1 MIKKTDKEFAD
12 FCGVSASA
20 VCKARQGGK
29 LNKTP
34 EGYETND
41 PKNHAYAVGNTVKTL
56 SQRGVP
62 STGKA
67 VVHDPLDDQK
77 KKADILLRKKQA
89 RKLDREHDREMKNTI
104 PTELMA
110 IWIGYFAEG
119 IRNNLL
125 PVGSRVARG
134 DVALRNRIE
143 KEMKRGIDKTIEG
156 AARELE
162 KEGKKLIEALEE
174 K

>member
-67 VVHDPLDDQK
+67 TVHDPLDDQK
-77 KKADILLRKKQA
+77 KKADILLKKKMA
-89 RKLDREHDREMKNTI
+89 RKLDREHDNAMKDTI
-104 PTELMA
+104 PAELMR

-119 IRNNLL
+119 IRSNFL
-125 PVGSRVARG
+125 PIGNRIARG
-134 DVALRNRIE
+134 DIKLRDRIE
-143 KEMKRGIDKTIEG
+143 KEISKAIEKTLEG
-156 AARELE
+156 AERGL
-162 KEGKKLIEALEE
+162 KEDGGKVIEALEE